1 MAVAQKGAAVV
12 AGVAIIIISAIL
24 PTFGLPME
32 GLFMIMG
39 VDRIMDMGR
48 SAVNLIGNIIATL
61 VVARWEN
68 ALPDSTIQSAYAL
81 DWD

>member
-1 MAVAQKGAAVV
+1 
-12 AGVAIIIISAIL
+12 
-24 PTFGLPME
+24 
-32 GLFMIMG
+32 
-39 VDRIMDMGR
+39 MDMGR